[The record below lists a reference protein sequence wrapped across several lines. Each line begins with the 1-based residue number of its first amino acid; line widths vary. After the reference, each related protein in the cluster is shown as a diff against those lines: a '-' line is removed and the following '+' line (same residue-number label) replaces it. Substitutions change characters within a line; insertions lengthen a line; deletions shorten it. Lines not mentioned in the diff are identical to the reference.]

1 MDAFTIITALITIS
15 AIISYLNNRFL
26 KLPGT
31 IGVIVI
37 SVILSLLITISG
49 KVIPGTFSFINE
61 LANSFDFGKTLLD
74 IMLGFLLFASALHF
88 DFEKLKQQRWPVLIL
103 STIGVVGSTFIFG
116 LLLYGAT
123 YLLNIDLPL
132 IYCLIFGALISPT
145 DSVAVMSVLRKS
157 KIPASLETIIGG
169 ESLFNDG
176 AGILMFVILGEIAEQ
191 QTVFSLN
198 HAFELFIH
206 EVFGGLVLGAII
218 GFIAYRTMRWIFDF
232 QTVVLASL
240 AVVMCISV
248 IGHLANVSIP
258 LAIVAAGLVLGN
270 TTLGSKTSTQLQDY
284 LHRVWKL
291 IDELMN
297 TVLFVMIG
305 LQVVRMHFI
314 DDYWLVGGLA
324 IAFAIL
330 ARGISI
336 MMPTLFVTS
345 LKTKLRNIVILIWA
359 GLRGGISVALALSLP
374 ESPYKEMI
382 VSATYLVVLFSIIIQ
397 GLSLGKVVTIFTRS
411 N

>member
-15 AIISYLNNRFL
+15 ALISYLNNRFI

-31 IGVIVI
+31 IGVMII
-37 SVILSLLITISG
+37 SVILSLAITVSG
-49 KVIPGTFSFINE
+49 KAIPDIFYFINE
-61 LANSFDFGKTLLD
+61 LTNSIDFSKTLLD
-74 IMLGFLLFASALHF
+74 VMLGFLLFASALHF

-103 STIGVVGSTFIFG
+103 STVGVVGSTLIFG
-116 LLLYGAT
+116 LLLYGTT
-123 YLLNIDLPL
+123 YLLGIDLPL

-145 DSVAVMSVLRKS
+145 DSVAVMSVLKKT

-191 QTVFSLN
+191 TTVFSLN

-206 EVFGGLVLGAII
+206 EVFGGLVLGVII
-218 GFIAYRTMRWIFDF
+218 GFIAYRTMRWVTDF

-240 AVVMCISV
+240 SVVMCISV

-305 LQVVRMHFI
+305 LQVVRMPFI
-314 DDYWLVGGLA
+314 NNYWLVGSLA
-324 IAFAIL
+324 IGFALL
-330 ARGISI
+330 ARGLSI
-336 MMPTLFVTS
+336 MIPTFFVTS
-345 LKTKLRNIVILIWA
+345 LKTKAKNIIILIWA

-374 ESPYKEMI
+374 DSPYKELI

-397 GLSLGKVVTIFTRS
+397 GLSLNKIVSIFTK
-411 N
+411 